1 MKQFAVYKNKSR
13 NKQAYPYFIDVQ
25 ADMLAHLNTRLV
37 MPLTQKANSN
47 SQVKALTPVITIE
60 QVDYVVL
67 DTYKCLLCGHRL
79 RFSSAQASVHA
90 AELVAEKLHNINRKR
105 WLLAQAA
112 G

>member
-47 SQVKALTPVITIE
+47 SQVKALTPIITID
-60 QVDYVVL
+60 QIDYVVL
-67 DTYKCLLCGHRL
+67 ATMITTTDVKNLKAEDVVMDASHL
-79 RFSSAQASVHA
+79 RDQLVSAIDMMI
-90 AELVAEKLHNINRKR
+90 LGI
-105 WLLAQAA
+105 
-112 G
+112 

>member
-1 MKQFAVYKNKSR
+1 VKQFTVYKNRSR

-47 SQVKALTPVITIE
+47 SQVKVLTPVITIE

-67 DTYKCLLCGHRL
+67 ATMITTTDVKNLKDEDAIMDASHL
-79 RFSSAQASVHA
+79 RDQLVSAIDMMI
-90 AELVAEKLHNINRKR
+90 LGI
-105 WLLAQAA
+105 
-112 G
+112 